1 MKISNYML
9 KLPPL
14 GPINSGKAREST
26 SYRYAR
32 RLLARQIY
40 RQQKRPGLFSKL

>member
-1 MKISNYML
+1 MKIGDYML
-9 KLPPL
+9 KLPPK
-14 GPINSGKAREST
+14 GPTSRGEAREST

-40 RQQKRPGLFSKL
+40 RQQKRLGLFSKT